1 MRKLPMAVLFQLLFL
16 GAFAKAENREYYQI
30 TVYHYKSAAQE
41 AVIDNYLK
49 DALLPALH
57 RTGMHNIGVFKPVAN
72 DTATDKIIYVFET
85 IKRPEEVLDIRKK
98 LDADKDYQMAGKDYI
113 DASYKT
119 PPYVRMEN
127 ILLYAFPLAAR
138 MEAPRLSSPVSDKIY
153 ELRSYEGPTEKL
165 YRNKVTMFNAGDEV
179 GLFKRLGFNA
189 VFYAEVI
196 AGSKMPNLMYMTC
209 FENMQQREDHWKA
222 FGDDPQWKKL
232 VAAPEYQNNV
242 SHADIILMKAT
253 AYSDF

>member
-1 MRKLPMAVLFQLLFL
+1 
-16 GAFAKAENREYYQI
+16 
-30 TVYHYKSAAQE
+30 
-41 AVIDNYLK
+41 
-49 DALLPALH
+49 
-57 RTGMHNIGVFKPVAN
+57 
-72 DTATDKIIYVFET
+72 
-85 IKRPEEVLDIRKK
+85 
-98 LDADKDYQMAGKDYI
+98 MAGKDYI

-189 VFYAEVI
+189 VF
-196 AGSKMPNLMYMTC
+196 MP
-209 FENMQQREDHWKA
+209 K
-222 FGDDPQWKKL
+222 
-232 VAAPEYQNNV
+232 
-242 SHADIILMKAT
+242 
-253 AYSDF
+253 